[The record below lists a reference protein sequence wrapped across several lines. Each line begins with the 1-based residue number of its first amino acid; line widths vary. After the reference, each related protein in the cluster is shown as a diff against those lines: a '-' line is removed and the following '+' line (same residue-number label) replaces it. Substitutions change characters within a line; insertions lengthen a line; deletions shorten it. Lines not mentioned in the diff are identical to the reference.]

1 MKIKHLLLASLALFA
16 AASCSDDSDGP
27 SVPEY
32 KQFDANL
39 SIVANPT
46 SDIVLK
52 SGGATEEGTKNEQ
65 FINELTAYV
74 FYAADGKFAAMGSAK
89 AQNGKSVS
97 KIEDIIVKV
106 EAVEAGDISPTALKV
121 VLLAN
126 VELDKT
132 PANITDITEKG
143 FFKEITN
150 YSFSGVNADKQAEYL
165 PMSSPVLDIPT
176 NKLAAGKEYDN
187 WLEYSS
193 ATLNV
198 QNTTANNNKLTP
210 VNGTVVGT
218 TPGESYSTPSAKEN
232 DLRIPLTRYVARVQL
247 ESLTSGFSE
256 NYPNATFTLKKVHMA
271 NVSNAS
277 YFYSQGAGDA
287 GLQYV
292 IENAAGG
299 YDQTNAFFR
308 GDFDF
313 TRADY
318 VLADG
323 FKSTLLTKDY
333 SEASIILRESKV
345 QNFKD
350 FTTGDESTAPDMA
363 QFYVFEFGSYEIGS
377 DNSGEEVSK
386 PVYTSLI
393 LEGTWENAG
402 VSETRYFRIPIK
414 EGDTYGVKRN
424 YIYKVVAT
432 LTGEGTDNPDKIML
446 NTFVSFSIK
455 VENWK
460 VVTQL
465 ADDVN

>member
-1 MKIKHLLLASLALFA
+1 MKFKHLLLASLALFT

-46 SDIVLK
+46 SDIILK
-52 SGGATEEGTKNEQ
+52 SGDVSEEGTENEQ
-65 FINELTAYV
+65 FIQKLTAYV
-74 FYAADGKFAAMGSAK
+74 FYAADGKFAAMGSAE
-89 AQNGKSVS
+89 AQNGQSVF

-143 FFKEITN
+143 FFKGVTN
-150 YSFSGVNADKQAEYL
+150 YSFSGVNANKQAEYL
-165 PMSSPVLDIPT
+165 PMSSPVLDIPA

-193 ATLNV
+193 SLGV

-210 VNGTVVGT
+210 VNGTVAGT

-247 ESLTSGFSE
+247 ESLTSGFASY
-256 NYPNATFTLKKVHMA
+256 YPNAKFTLKKVHMA

-277 YFYSQGAGDA
+277 YFYPQSSS
-287 GLQYV
+287 LQYV
-292 IENAAGG
+292 IENEAGG
-299 YDQTNAFFR
+299 YDQIAAFFR
-308 GDFDF
+308 GAFDF

-318 VLADG
+318 VLAKG
-323 FKSTLLTKDY
+323 SKSASLTKDY
-333 SEASIILRESKV
+333 SKALIELSGSKV

-350 FTTGDESTAPDMA
+350 LTTSNESTDPSMA
-363 QFYVFEFGSYEIGS
+363 QFYVFEFGSSEIGK
-377 DNSGEEVSK
+377 DTDDQGAEVSK
-386 PVYTSLI
+386 TVYTSLV

-414 EGDTYGVKRN
+414 DGDTYGVKRN

-432 LTGEGTDNPDKIML
+432 LTGEGSDDPDKIML

>member
-1 MKIKHLLLASLALFA
+1 MKFKHLLLASLALFA

-52 SGGATEEGTKNEQ
+52 SGGDTEEGTENEQ

-89 AQNGKSVS
+89 AKDGQSVS
-97 KIEDIIVKV
+97 EIEDIIVKV
-106 EAVEAGDISPTALKV
+106 EAVEAGDISPTALRV

-143 FFKEITN
+143 FFKGIDK
-150 YSFSGVNADKQAEYL
+150 YSFSGVHAGEQAEYL
-165 PMSSPVLDIPT
+165 PMSSPVLDIPA

-193 ATLNV
+193 STLNV
-198 QNTTANNNKLTP
+198 QNTTATNNKLTP
-210 VNGTVVGT
+210 VNGTVAGT
-218 TPGESYSTPSAKEN
+218 TPGDSYSTPSTKEN

-277 YFYSQGAGDA
+277 YFYPHSSS
-287 GLQYV
+287 LQYV
-292 IENAAGG
+292 IENKAGG

-318 VLADG
+318 VLANG
-323 FKSTLLTKDY
+323 SKFASLTKDY
-333 SEASIILRESKV
+333 SKYPIVLNETKV

-350 FTTGDESTAPDMA
+350 FTTSNVSIDPEMA
-363 QFYVFEFGSYEIGS
+363 QFYVFEFGSYEIGN
-377 DNSGEEVSK
+377 DNDDSGEEVSK
-386 PVYTSLI
+386 PVYTSLV

-432 LTGEGTDNPDKIML
+432 LTGEGSDDPDKIML